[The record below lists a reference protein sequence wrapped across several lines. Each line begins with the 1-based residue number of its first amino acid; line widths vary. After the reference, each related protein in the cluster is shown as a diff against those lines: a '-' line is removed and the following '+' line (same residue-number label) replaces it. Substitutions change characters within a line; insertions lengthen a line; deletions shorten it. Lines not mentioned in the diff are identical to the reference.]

1 MSEHG
6 KDPAERN
13 MRTALKQQDTK
24 MGSPGSERT
33 DWIGQ
38 ELRKVYD
45 EAINEPIPERLKALL
60 AKLQEDKGEGSE
72 S

>member
-13 MRTALKQQDTK
+13 MRTALKQQDTTA
-24 MGSPGSERT
+24 STVSEWT

-45 EAINEPIPERLKALL
+45 ETINEPIPERLKALL
-60 AKLQEDKGEGSE
+60 EKLQDDEGKGSK